1 MLRAALIALGLWAA
15 PILWAAPV
23 LWTPPVAAQ
32 ELVTGISTENIALT
46 ANFTGSEVLVFGAIR
61 RDAPI
66 PPGQSPVDVVI
77 TLTGPDRNVV
87 VRRKD
92 RRFGIWLNA
101 EEIVVRRVPSY
112 YAMAGTRPIAEIL
125 SETERLRYEIG
136 LEQTVRRTG
145 AHPDVADT
153 APFTQALVR
162 LRLEDGLFVDKP
174 DGVDLA
180 QETLFQT
187 RFRLPTN
194 LVEGSYTTDFF
205 LVRDKAVISSGAMTI
220 TVQKEGIERWLY
232 NLSQQRPLLYGLMS
246 VAIALFCGWTAAW
259 AFAYARR

>member
-1 MLRAALIALGLWAA
+1 MLRAAILALGLAA
-15 PILWAAPV
+15 TSAG
-23 LWTPPVAAQ
+23 AQ

-66 PPGQSPVDVVI
+66 PPGQSPVEVII
-77 TLTGPDRNVV
+77 TLTGPERNVV
-87 VRRKD
+87 VRRKA

-101 EEIVVRRVPSY
+101 DEIVVRRAPSY
-112 YAMAGTRPIAEIL
+112 YAVAGTGPIGKIL
-125 SETERLRYEIG
+125 SETDRLRHRIG
-136 LEQTVRRTG
+136 LDQTVRRVG
-145 AHPDVADT
+145 ANPDVSDVT
-153 APFTQALVR
+153 PFAEALVR
-162 LRLEDGLFVDKP
+162 LRLQNGLYVDNV

-205 LVRDKAVISSGAMTI
+205 LVRDKAVIGNGAMDI
-220 TVQKEGIERWLY
+220 TVQKEGVERWLY
-232 NLSQQRPLLYGLMS
+232 NLAQRRPLVYGLMS
-246 VAIALFCGWTAAW
+246 VAIALACGWVAAA
-259 AFAYARR
+259 AFRLARR

>member
-1 MLRAALIALGLWAA
+1 MLRAALVAFGLWAA
-15 PILWAAPV
+15 PLPWTAP
-23 LWTPPVAAQ
+23 LAAQ

-92 RRFGIWLNA
+92 RRFGVWLNT

-136 LEQTVRRTG
+136 LEQTVRRMG
-145 AHPDVADT
+145 AHPDVTDA
-153 APFTQALVR
+153 APFAQALVR
-162 LRLEDGLFVDKP
+162 LRLEDGLFVDKLG
-174 DGVDLA
+174 GVDLA
-180 QETLFQT
+180 QQTLFQT

-205 LVRDKAVISSGAMTI
+205 LVRDKTVISSGAMTI

-232 NLSQQRPLLYGLMS
+232 NLSRQRPLLYGLMS
-246 VAIALFCGWTAAW
+246 VAIALFCGWAAAW